1 MRRKIIKQGLNG
13 NTIYLPKKWIDSNKL
28 SAGDFV
34 DVEEDGNNLIISANE
49 VKFFERETNLEI
61 KSSDYHTYRSI
72 IGGLYRLGYTKITV
86 ALEGS
91 ANINMLNKIVNSI
104 SGYEIVDVSKNVCVI
119 RSLYES
125 EGADLRKY
133 VQSMISISKTMQD
146 SVLNAMRSGN
156 FEIEDE
162 LFQYRAMTLRQRD
175 LVARMVVQKKSVD
188 DFSYYQI
195 AYSLWNVTRS
205 FYTMFKNMERK
216 KYNAET
222 LKNVQDVMDHFD
234 ETFRKLK
241 DKDIHSRHTKYVKL
255 RNKTCAFINTKKDP
269 LINAFLVNTLMSIY
283 SAESALVAL
292 SI

>member
-72 IGGLYRLGYTKITV
+72 IGGLYRGGYTKITV
-86 ALEGS
+86 TLEGS
-91 ANINMLNKIVNSI
+91 ANINMLNKIVNSV

-125 EGADLRKY
+125 EGADIRKY

-146 SVLNAMRSGN
+146 SVLNAMCSGN
-156 FEIEDE
+156 FDIEDE

-269 LINAFLVNTLMSIY
+269 LINAFLVNALMSIY
-283 SAESALVAL
+283 SAESSLLAL